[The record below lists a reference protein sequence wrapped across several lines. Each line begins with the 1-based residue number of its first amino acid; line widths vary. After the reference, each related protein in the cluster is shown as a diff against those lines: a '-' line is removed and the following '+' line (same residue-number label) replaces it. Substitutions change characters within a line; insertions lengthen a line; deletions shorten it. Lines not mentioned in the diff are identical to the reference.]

1 MDNAV
6 NRKYKDRLFI
16 RLFGYEDTKKDTL
29 ELYNAVNGSN
39 YTDPDELTLYTIE
52 NVVYMGMK
60 NDLAFCMESFLN
72 LFEHQSSIN
81 PNMPVRG
88 LMYFGKLYSK
98 LIKERKLNIYGQ
110 RLIKLP
116 VPRYITFYNGSD
128 ELEDQIFRLTD
139 AFDYPEFSDVQ
150 VTVRVININPGHNE
164 ELKSKCRKLYE
175 YSVFCGKVREYMNSE
190 NDISE
195 AVNAAIEYCISQGIL
210 AEFLRKQKAEVLD
223 MVITEYNEKEQLE
236 MVARDAKEEGWKE
249 GHREGFEDGRKE
261 EQKNSI
267 FRIVQIYREDTGYTD
282 AEIKEKIKVKYNL
295 SDAQADDFL
304 KMKE

>member
-29 ELYNAVNGSN
+29 
-39 YTDPDELTLYTIE
+39 D
-52 NVVYMGMK
+52 
-60 NDLAFCMESFLN
+60 

-110 RLIKLP
+110 KLIKLP

-210 AEFLRKQKAEVLD
+210 AEFLRRQKAEVLD

-236 MVARDAKEEGWKE
+236 MVARDAREEE
-249 GHREGFEDGRKE
+249 R
-261 EQKNSI
+261 KNSI
-267 FRIVQIYREDTGYTD
+267 IQIIQVYREDTGYTD